1 MTTLHE
7 KQLFNNTHLKITN
20 NGGNLTGDAGLVLIK
35 EFMDQIDFDSIIQ
48 QLLHIKD
55 RRRSPQHTSA
65 KIFTQLIFQIIA
77 GYKHDAAAN
86 RLQYDRLYQL
96 LLSQSKAVSQ
106 PTISRFFSRLTET
119 NIQEFEAIIR
129 RLGDLNLL
137 DRNQQELIIDV
148 DSTHADTFGKQENAT
163 YNAHY
168 QTEGYHPL
176 LAFDAV
182 SGVLINVKQRPGNQY
197 TSHGVREFLEPLLV
211 HYHEYSCDPD
221 ILIRGDSGFATPE
234 VYTLCDEQQVNFIV
248 KLKSNH
254 RLQQLAEK
262 NILYGIPGIETQYYE
277 LDYRPDTWTRTYRVV
292 LKATKSVDELLF
304 KEYEFLV
311 TNLVEP
317 TVSSLFDTYH
327 QRGVVE
333 NYIKEIKD
341 GFFLD
346 KTDSHSYLINTFHML
361 ISGVAYNLIQAMK
374 SAALSPTEATH
385 SVMTLRFKLL
395 HIPARIVSHARQTW
409 IQLSSANVFDRLF
422 WQVLHRIQHR

>member
-7 KQLFNNTHLKITN
+7 KQLFNNTGLKITN

-35 EFMDQIDFDSIIQ
+35 EFMNQIDFDSIIQ

-86 RLQYDRLYQL
+86 RLQYDHLYQL
-96 LLSQSKAVSQ
+96 LLDQSKAVSQ
-106 PTISRFFSRLTET
+106 PTISRFFARLTKT
-119 NIQEFEAIIR
+119 NIQEFEAVIR

-148 DSTHADTFGKQENAT
+148 DSTHADTFGKQENAA

-374 SAALSPTEATH
+374 SAVLPPTETTH

-395 HIPARIVSHARQTW
+395 HIPARIVLHARQTW

-422 WQVLHRIQHR
+422 WQVLHQIQHR